1 MTMHGRMGV
10 RVVVVLLALAAAAGT
25 LRVGTPSGHAAVLCS
40 PGRGPVVGAVI
51 QVVHSSAFVGGR
63 YVGAAPFDIRSG
75 DRICTDARGQ
85 VVFSLSQLGGTM
97 FCTVLP
103 LSRVLASS
111 SVGFESGTSW
121 CVARTL
127 MARFRAGATSFTA
140 TTDTLFG
147 VTVQGS
153 TVVIKVLS
161 GSVAGPRLR
170 LGRSQQA
177 TLRYSPR
184 VARARLTAED
194 RLAVAQLSAAIA
206 RTG

>member
-1 MTMHGRMGV
+1 MLGRIGV
-10 RVVVVLLALAAAAGT
+10 RAVVVLFALAAGAGT
-25 LRVGTPSGHAAVLCS
+25 VRLGTPSGHAAIFCS

-97 FCTVLP
+97 ACTALP
-103 LSRVLASS
+103 LSRVLVSS

-121 CVARTL
+121 CVARAPR
-127 MARFRAGATSFTA
+127 ARFRAGATSFTA

-147 VTVQGS
+147 VAVQGS
-153 TVVIKVLS
+153 TVMIKVLS
-161 GSVAGPRLR
+161 GSVVAPRLR
-170 LGRSQQA
+170 VARSQQV
-177 TLRYSPR
+177 TLTYPSR
-184 VARARLTAED
+184 VARVRLTAED

-206 RTG
+206 RAG